1 MKEIQLESSS
11 SQLPLSPTLQSKVD
25 YINSLHIEIIKDLTN
40 AFNKAIILGGELTH
54 LKDSLPHGQFI
65 PFVKEHFTSFN
76 TQRTAQNYMKIFKNQ
91 ETLRVELHG
100 KLDIGSALKFLS
112 KKKESGKIT
121 ESEQETLKVLDE
133 HTIKVNNII
142 RKFNSL
148 EKKGVKKALEYF
160 SENQTDKE
168 LLLEAVSVKK
178 EKTVKNIDEQLNQ
191 ITRMIDRLRKKK
203 EKLNKTKKERQR
215 YDSIENLFR

>member
-65 PFVKEHFTSFN
+65 PFVKEHFTSFK
-76 TQRTAQNYMKIFKNQ
+76 TQRTAQNYMKIFKNKD
-91 ETLRVELHG
+91 TLRVELHD
-100 KLDIGSALKFLS
+100 KLDIGSALKFLA

-121 ESEQETLKVLDE
+121 ESEQETLKVLDD
-133 HTIKVNNII
+133 HTIQVNKII
-142 RKFNSL
+142 RKFNTL
-148 EKKGVKKALEYF
+148 EKKGKALKYF

-203 EKLNKTKKERQR
+203 EKLNKTKKIRQR
-215 YDSIENLFR
+215 YDGIENLFR